1 MGQHHYR
8 QPRIPNKLSVL
19 AFNFAKEYLL
29 SSGHSAWYILCSTF
43 MCTIKMHERLEMK
56 TLSQKL
62 YRDNAVSDSKL
73 SPDAQRC
80 LSELAQDI
88 GFSVETANACAQL
101 GVLVLGHT
109 VVYFSA
115 TDTSEDSA
123 WTLVV
128 QDIDPEARKTS
139 LDAPTLERFMRINGS
154 IACLQ
159 SAGFG
164 LGPNKVLE
172 LVFHSKI
179 MPRQVDMLTITLASS
194 LLLWAQCTA
203 EVSNI
208 TSSQGNQENSIQTPE
223 SLQSEIAKLTDLTTH
238 EAAIISNS
246 LLASGVDIASTVT
259 GNLDIALS
267 QKLLPFVTAQG
278 ISTAS
283 ANEMVQSGRIRFQ
296 DASLTVLSDGIGE
309 ECIVVADLKHSPK
322 GSDITYLQAA
332 LSISSV
338 LMKAS
343 KASVAYWGNSSS
355 IVLRCQWPL
364 ASAVLL
370 ADILDNLCKLSL
382 TLNTTFTSP
391 NLQSVH

>member
-1 MGQHHYR
+1 
-8 QPRIPNKLSVL
+8 
-19 AFNFAKEYLL
+19 
-29 SSGHSAWYILCSTF
+29 
-43 MCTIKMHERLEMK
+43 MK
-56 TLSQKL
+56 TNFQKL
-62 YRDNAVSDSKL
+62 YRDNAASDSPL

-88 GFSVETANACAQL
+88 GFSVETAHACAEL
-101 GVLVLGHT
+101 GVLVLGHV

-115 TDTSEDSA
+115 IDISEDSA

-128 QDIDPEARKTS
+128 QDIDPEVRKAS

-164 LGPNKVLE
+164 LGPNEVLE

-179 MPRQVDMLTITLASS
+179 MPRQVDMLTILLASS
-194 LLLWAQCTA
+194 LLLWTQSTI
-203 EVSNI
+203 EVANPSP
-208 TSSQGNQENSIQTPE
+208 SRMGQEDSARTLE
-223 SLQSEIAKLTDLTTH
+223 SLQNEIAELADLTAH
-238 EAAIISNS
+238 ESAIISNA

-259 GNLDIALS
+259 GNLDVALS
-267 QKLLPFVTAQG
+267 QKLLPLVTAQG

-283 ANEMVQSGRIRFQ
+283 ANEMVQSGRMRIQ
-296 DASLTVLSDGIGE
+296 GVSLTVLPDGIGE
-309 ECIVVADLKHSPK
+309 ECIFVAELKHSPK
-322 GSDITYLQAA
+322 NLDITDLQTA
-332 LSISSV
+332 LSVSSV
-338 LMKAS
+338 LMKTS

-364 ASAVLL
+364 ASADLL

-382 TLNTTFTSP
+382 TFGTAFTSP